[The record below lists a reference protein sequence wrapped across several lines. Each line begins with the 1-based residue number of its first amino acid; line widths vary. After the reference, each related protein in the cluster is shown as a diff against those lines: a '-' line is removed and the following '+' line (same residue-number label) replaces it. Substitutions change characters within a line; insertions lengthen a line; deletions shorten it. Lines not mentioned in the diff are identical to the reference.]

1 MKHNQRILLMLTLL
15 LFTIAVWAQSR
26 RTITGRV
33 TDNAGGPVPLA
44 TVTVKGTSTSTVSDE
59 SGRFSITV
67 EQENAVL
74 VISSAGFGTREIPVG
89 SAATLDVT
97 LQPAGDLEGVVVTA
111 LGISR
116 EKKALGYAS
125 TTIQAEDIVR
135 AGSPNF
141 ATALYGKAPG
151 VRIGATPGGATSAVN
166 INIRGIN
173 SITGKN

>member
-116 EKKALGYAS
+116 EKKPWVMLPPLS
-125 TTIQAEDIVR
+125 RQKI
-135 AGSPNF
+135 
-141 ATALYGKAPG
+141 LYVPVLPILLRHCMVKRPAC
-151 VRIGATPGGATSAVN
+151 V
-166 INIRGIN
+166 
-173 SITGKN
+173 